1 MEHKVGGFTLM
12 ELMVAMLI
20 VGILAGIAIP
30 KYLQAVDKSKF
41 SSLQPIT
48 RKIQNV
54 QEQYYLSN
62 NKYAEELED
71 LDIAVAGEM
80 NGATGKR
87 GDGLVVQIGNEEDYK
102 YVSGEKENFNNR
114 YIAYQVH
121 SENFGGDTHCEA
133 KQGDNRADKLCKAV
147 GGEYIGEH
155 GEWLAYRLT
164 GTGTGSFNRGCTGTP
179 ETEGSCSCGTRTRE
193 VSCNEKSG
201 EYEYGEW
208 SECPTQPTTEQ
219 RCSTGTGRQTR
230 EVTCKDNSWV
240 TGDWD
245 SSNCK
250 KECDTNNKPAE
261 TQTCSSGCGKQS
273 REVSCDTST
282 GKWQTG
288 EWSSC
293 PDKPKSEQACTS
305 GEGRQ
310 TREVMCKDNSWV
322 TGEWDTSKCKIDCKE
337 DEKPEETQTCSSGCG
352 RQTREVSCDTST
364 GEWVTSDWSGSC
376 PDKPSSSEKCGSG
389 YSNSSANKTR
399 SVTCNAAGTAWTTG
413 SWNYSACGCS
423 GSRSSSSDVYMSAS
437 QCASGYGIGTRT
449 WTCKGSV
456 WSATASNVKCVDGA
470 RDICDAECL
479 VAFCDGQRT
488 CGGAGIYDETTGDCA
503 CDPYGNVNPGF

>member
-1 MEHKVGGFTLM
+1 MQQLHKVGGFTLM
-12 ELMVAMLI
+12 ELMIAMLI
-20 VGILAGIAIP
+20 VGILTGIAIP

-230 EVTCKDNSWV
+230 EV
-240 TGDWD
+240 
-245 SSNCK
+245 
-250 KECDTNNKPAE
+250 
-261 TQTCSSGCGKQS
+261 
-273 REVSCDTST
+273 
-282 GKWQTG
+282 
-288 EWSSC
+288 
-293 PDKPKSEQACTS
+293 
-305 GEGRQ
+305 
-310 TREVMCKDNSWV
+310 MCKDNSWV

-352 RQTREVSCDTST
+352 RQTRTISCDTSM

-413 SWNYSACGCS
+413 SWNYSACGCTS
-423 GSRSSSSDVYMSAS
+423 SRPATGHSYYLRAS
-437 QCASGYGIGTRT
+437 QCSSGYGKTTITAYKCQGTY
-449 WTCKGSV
+449 WTISSTSGV
-456 WSATASNVKCVDGA
+456 TCVEG
-470 RDICDAECL
+470 RDACEAKY
-479 VAFCDGQRT
+479 AAPY
-488 CGGAGIYDETTGDCA
+488 GAGTYCSVSYNSTTGACSLIMCA
-503 CDPYGNVNPGF
+503 SETEEME